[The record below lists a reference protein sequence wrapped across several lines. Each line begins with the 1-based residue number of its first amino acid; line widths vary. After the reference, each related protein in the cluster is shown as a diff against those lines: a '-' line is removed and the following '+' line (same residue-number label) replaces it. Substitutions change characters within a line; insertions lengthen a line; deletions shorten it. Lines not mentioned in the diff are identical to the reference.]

1 MKTKLQPFKS
11 SVCTLVFLL
20 CTFSVTVSAHPHL
33 FIDISAKFMFSDSIL
48 SGVNI
53 FWDMDEM
60 YSASLMEEFDL
71 NKNGTFEKSE
81 YTSIY
86 KDAFSYAANSN
97 YFMVVTWGE
106 NLLRV
111 VETKRFVARILP
123 DKKIRYS
130 FFVPFDIKL
139 QEIADDKLVMFF
151 NDPSMF
157 VAFDLK
163 KKMIQSAQTSQW
175 AGAVSFEK
183 EDYYEIIVL
192 KVKRK
197 PQ

>member
-1 MKTKLQPFKS
+1 MTTIFKAFKS
-11 SVCTLVFLL
+11 GHRSVVFLL
-20 CTFSVTVSAHPHL
+20 SVLLVPVSAHPHL
-33 FIDISAKFMFSDSIL
+33 FIDIMAKFMFSDSTL

-86 KDAFSYAANSN
+86 KEAFSYAANSN

-106 NLLRV
+106 SLLQV
-111 VETKRFVARILP
+111 AETKRFVARILP

-130 FFVPFDIKL
+130 FFVPLNIKL

-163 KKMIQSAQTSQW
+163 KNMITPAENGGWKGT
-175 AGAVSFEK
+175 VSFEK
-183 EDYYEIIVL
+183 EDYYEMIVL

-197 PQ
+197 P